1 LLIRKEL
8 RRESIKPETKVF
20 FSITLVCLISLLIVS
35 AVSYY
40 SSYQLVLSS
49 TKSKLEMV
57 SERYSNEI
65 DSWLLSQ
72 KNDLNAI
79 QEDVEINSAYYSDD
93 ALLSRMLNYKLK
105 KTQNQILDYYI
116 GFSDKRLLSG
126 TGWQPDANY
135 DCTKRDWYQQAINKG
150 DTVFTAP
157 YIDSDSKQMVITIS
171 EPLIMNNQVVGVLAA
186 DITVDYLLQL
196 VKNIK
201 ISDGS
206 YAFLVDSQKSIVTYP
221 NREFLPTG
229 EKSYQFDEVM
239 KGRFNS
245 LSEQIDSGKY
255 QLTKLNDYDGQEKYF
270 YLSGIDSSK
279 WILGFSIPTTEVTNN
294 LHNLLIEFAIA
305 CALSIAISMIV
316 IFALINGL
324 LRPILHLTTIVKQF
338 GKKNMDARSEITST
352 DEIGELGRA
361 FNSMADTIQNYS
373 LTLENKVIERTKE
386 LNEKNVE
393 LQDSIEYREKA
404 EKDILY
410 MSYHDHL
417 TGLYNRRFYEEELK
431 RLDTKRNLPMT
442 IAMGDVNGLKMI
454 NDSFG
459 HAMGDELL
467 RKVAEVIKI
476 GCRADDIIARLGGDE
491 FVIILPK
498 TDAEDAE
505 QIIKRINELSLKEKA
520 GNIDISISFGYA
532 TKSNEEE
539 NIQEIFKYA
548 EDLMYQHKRSES
560 SGKGIH

>member
-1 LLIRKEL
+1 MNRLNLKQ
-8 RRESIKPETKVF
+8 KYF

-49 TKSKLEMV
+49 TKSKLEMA

-65 DSWLLSQ
+65 DSWFLSQ

-105 KTQNQILDYYI
+105 KTQNRILDYYI

-126 TGWQPDANY
+126 TGWQPYANY

-157 YIDSDSKQMVITIS
+157 YVDSDSKQIVITIS
-171 EPLIMNNQVVGVLAA
+171 EPLIMNGKVVGVIAV
-186 DITVDYLLQL
+186 DITVDYLVQL
-196 VKNIK
+196 VNNIK
-201 ISDGS
+201 IFDGS
-206 YAFLVDSQKSIVTYP
+206 YAFLVDSQKNIVTYP
-221 NREFLPTG
+221 IHEFLPTG
-229 EKSYQFDEVM
+229 EKSYQLDEVM

-270 YLSGIDSSK
+270 YLSEIDSAK

-294 LHNLLIEFAIA
+294 LHNLLIGFAIA
-305 CALSIAISMIV
+305 GALSIGISMIV

-324 LRPILHLTTIVKQF
+324 LQPVLRLITIVKQF
-338 GKKNMDARSEITST
+338 GEKNMDARSEITST
-352 DEIGELGRA
+352 DEIGELGRT
-361 FNSMADTIQNYS
+361 FNNMADTIQNYS

-393 LQDSIEYREKA
+393 LQDSIGYREKA
-404 EKDILY
+404 EKDLLY
-410 MSYHDHL
+410 MSYHDCL
-417 TGLYNRRFYEEELK
+417 TEIYNRRFYEEELK
-431 RLDTKRNLPMT
+431 RLDTKRNLPLT
-442 IAMGDVNGLKMI
+442 IVMGDVNGLKLI

-467 RKVAEVIKI
+467 KKVAKVIK
-476 GCRADDIIARLGGDE
+476 
-491 FVIILPK
+491 
-498 TDAEDAE
+498 
-505 QIIKRINELSLKEKA
+505 
-520 GNIDISISFGYA
+520 
-532 TKSNEEE
+532 
-539 NIQEIFKYA
+539 
-548 EDLMYQHKRSES
+548 
-560 SGKGIH
+560 